1 MTNLLTNARNRNK
14 IKHDILFLSPDWAA
28 EVSKVS
34 QQNITT
40 EIQSKSWGKSCLRSP
55 KSSIC
60 GNNYNECQ
68 CFRCVSGWAAP
79 WWRRRTLRRC
89 RGRRGRWRRT
99 VPTTWRAWSR
109 PRRWIDKAE
118 YVEWGKT
125 GRTWMRSTQT
135 DQWPWYTPAELYR
148 RNQSSKTLKR
158 LSLSLQSWKL
168 INAALSSCNP
178 RYRVTVLLV
187 KPNFCLFASD
197 YILKIYLS
205 RK

>member
-1 MTNLLTNARNRNK
+1 MIFCFYLLIEQQK
-14 IKHDILFLSPDWAA
+14 SQKS
-28 EVSKVS
+28 VSKTLRLKFKAKAGAKVAWDL
-34 QQNITT
+34 QNLVFV
-40 EIQSKSWGKSCLRSP
+40 GK
-55 KSSIC
+55 
-60 GNNYNECQ
+60 NYYECQ

-168 INAALSSCNP
+168 INAALSSYNP

>member
-60 GNNYNECQ
+60 GKELLWMPMFQMCFWMGCPMVKEADIEEVQREEREVETNCANNLESLVETQEMDWRSWLYIRGKQ
-68 CFRCVSGWAAP
+68 SG
-79 WWRRRTLRRC
+79 R
-89 RGRRGRWRRT
+89 
-99 VPTTWRAWSR
+99 
-109 PRRWIDKAE
+109 
-118 YVEWGKT
+118 EWGAHRLT
-125 GRTWMRSTQT
+125 SGHDILLQ
-135 DQWPWYTPAELYR
+135 LYR
-148 RNQSSKTLKR
+148 RTKSSKTLKR

-178 RYRVTVLLV
+178 RYRETVLLV